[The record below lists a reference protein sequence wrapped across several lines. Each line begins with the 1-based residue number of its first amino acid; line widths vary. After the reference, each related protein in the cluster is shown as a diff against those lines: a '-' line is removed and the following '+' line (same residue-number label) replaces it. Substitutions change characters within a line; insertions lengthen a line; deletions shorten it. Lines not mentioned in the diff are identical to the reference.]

1 MTSNNQIN
9 NKKLSD
15 KERAQLKKV
24 MFFGALG
31 VIFLLAMWFIFKP
44 SQTQKE
50 EDETGIGLNQ
60 AIPQAADDAL
70 IDDKQNAYK
79 AQIYEEKEQER
90 QAGINNLSDH
100 FVLQTEAADT
110 QLIENQNENNEINQS
125 VAHYQSAQRE
135 LTSFYGEPS
144 YDEEKKEMQDEIDT
158 LKEALYEL
166 QELQE
171 SNNTVDEQMKLME
184 KSYEMAA
191 RYLPQT
197 SNTGASPFTTAI
209 ERPMEEKEVT
219 HSKSTNLPLLTVA
232 ADDKSVVSS
241 LYREISDSLFID
253 QQFQERNRAFYTA
266 TETSDDIPDKN
277 TLRVT
282 VHETVTLGV
291 GETVRLRL
299 METARIATMIIPK
312 NSLLTATARLQGN
325 RMFLS
330 VSSIEHRERIVG
342 VKLSAYEL
350 DGQEGLFIPGSAEIS
365 AVKEIAAGMGQS
377 TGTSFTFTSSAG
389 QQLAADAGKSILQG
403 ASKYFGNKMREV
415 KITLK
420 AGHQL
425 YLVQQK

>member
-44 SQTQKE
+44 SQTHKE

-100 FVLQTEAADT
+100 FVLQTETADT
-110 QLIENQNENNEINQS
+110 QHIENQNENNEINQS

-144 YDEEKKEMQDEIDT
+144 YDEEKKEIQDEIAA

-197 SNTGASPFTTAI
+197 SNTATSPFTTAI

-219 HSKSTNLPLLTVA
+219 HSGSTNLSLLTVA
-232 ADDKSVVSS
+232 ADNKSVVSS
-241 LYREISDSLFID
+241 LYREISDSLFIN

-277 TLRVT
+277 TL
-282 VHETVTLGV
+282 
-291 GETVRLRL
+291 
-299 METARIATMIIPK
+299 
-312 NSLLTATARLQGN
+312 
-325 RMFLS
+325 
-330 VSSIEHRERIVG
+330 
-342 VKLSAYEL
+342 
-350 DGQEGLFIPGSAEIS
+350 
-365 AVKEIAAGMGQS
+365 
-377 TGTSFTFTSSAG
+377 
-389 QQLAADAGKSILQG
+389 
-403 ASKYFGNKMREV
+403 
-415 KITLK
+415 
-420 AGHQL
+420 
-425 YLVQQK
+425 